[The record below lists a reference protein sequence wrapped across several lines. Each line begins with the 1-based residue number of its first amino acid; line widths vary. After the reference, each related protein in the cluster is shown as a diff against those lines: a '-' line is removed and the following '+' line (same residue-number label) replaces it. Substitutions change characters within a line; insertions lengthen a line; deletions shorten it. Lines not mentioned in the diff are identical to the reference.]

1 MKRLLLLLLATVSL
15 SAGDVELL
23 VDAEGVHRQSG
34 GPPSLT
40 SAYRPEF
47 DNGGGVG
54 VGLNWFFTGRV
65 SLEVKAAV
73 LATEMR
79 LRTVQG
85 DFVGTVNVG
94 SVNMIPVTAL
104 VQWHPFEE
112 GSLRPYVGAGVAH
125 IFVEDIDAEGLIPRT
140 EFSNPTGLVVD
151 GGLRLV
157 LSDRWSLT
165 GDARYV
171 PIETSGNV
179 RFGGG
184 ESEAD
189 LDVRPLV
196 VGFGVAYRF

>member
-1 MKRLLLLLLATVSL
+1 MKRLFLLLMTTLSL

-34 GPPSLT
+34 GGASL
-40 SAYRPEF
+40 SSGYRPEF
-47 DNGGGVG
+47 DNGGGLGVG
-54 VGLNWFFTGRV
+54 VNWFFTGRV

-112 GSLRPYVGAGVAH
+112 GALRPYVGAGVAH

-140 EFSNPTGLVVD
+140 DFSNPTGLVVD
-151 GGLRLV
+151 GGVRFS
-157 LSDRWSLT
+157 LSSRWSLT

-171 PIETSGNV
+171 PIETSGSV
-179 RFGGG
+179 RFGDGA
-184 ESEAD
+184 SEAE

-196 VGFGVAYRF
+196 VGFGIAYRF

>member
-1 MKRLLLLLLATVSL
+1 MKRLFLLLMTTASL
-15 SAGDVELL
+15 SAGDVEIL

-34 GPPSLT
+34 ADT
-40 SAYRPEF
+40 AVSAYRPEF
-47 DNGGGVG
+47 DNGGGLG
-54 VGLNWFFTGRV
+54 VGLNWFFTGRM

-79 LRTVQG
+79 LRSVQG
-85 DFVGTVNVG
+85 DFVGTVTVG

-112 GSLRPYVGAGVAH
+112 GALRPYVGAGVAH
-125 IFVEDIDAEGLIPRT
+125 IFVEDIDAEGLVPRT
-140 EFSNPTGLVVD
+140 DFSNPTGLVLD
-151 GGLRLV
+151 GGVRFS
-157 LSDRWSLT
+157 LSSRWSLT

-171 PIETSGNV
+171 PIETSGSV
-179 RFGGG
+179 RFGNSD
-184 ESEAD
+184 SEAD